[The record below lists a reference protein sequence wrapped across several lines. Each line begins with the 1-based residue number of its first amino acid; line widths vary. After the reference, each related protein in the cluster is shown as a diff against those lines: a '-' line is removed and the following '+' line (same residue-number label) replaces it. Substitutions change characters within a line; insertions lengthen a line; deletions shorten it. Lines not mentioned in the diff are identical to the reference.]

1 MEKLIYKGA
10 EAELSEGRYLG
21 IPCVIKKR
29 IPKEY
34 RIPELDNRLRS
45 SRIRTEVSLLREA
58 RKAVNTPHV
67 LDVDL
72 KGNTITMEMVSGPK
86 VKDMFLAGEKV
97 GKTAREIGKAVSL
110 LHGNGIIH
118 NDLTTSNMLLG
129 RGGLCFVDFGMG
141 FRSQKVED
149 KATDL
154 VVFRKML
161 KSTHY
166 GLFGRIWAAFTAG
179 YAEKGARE
187 TLLRAGEAEKRARYQ
202 KRTESNLN
210 G

>member
-21 IPCVIKKR
+21 IPCVIKR
-29 IPKEY
+29 RVPKSY

-45 SRIRTEVSLLREA
+45 SRLRTEVSLLGFA
-58 RKAVNTPHV
+58 RAAVNTPHV

-72 KGNTITMEMVSGPK
+72 KGNAITLERIAGPK
-86 VKDMFLAGEKV
+86 VKDLFLAGKKV
-97 GKTAREIGKAVSL
+97 EKTAREIGKAVAA
-110 LHGNGIIH
+110 LHGQGIIH

-129 RGGLCFVDFGMG
+129 RNGLCFVDFGMG
-141 FRSQKVED
+141 FRSQKTED
-149 KATDL
+149 KATDV

-166 GLFGRIWAAFTAG
+166 ALFGRIWKAFLEG
-179 YAEKGARE
+179 YAEKGAKE
-187 TLLRAGEAEKRARYQ
+187 TLLRAGKSEKRARYQ